1 VGYLAALFMGFV
13 LGLLGGGGGILTV
26 PILVGFFGLT
36 ATQATGSSLLIVGLT
51 GLVGSIQGFI
61 KRQVEIAPALL
72 LAVPSMIGAI
82 IARKYLVPGIPAQIL
97 GLTKDQVLLTAFAI
111 LMIVVGIKMLGKK
124 GDAPEPK
131 HNPALV
137 IACGLAIG
145 LLSGTLG
152 AGGGFLILPVLTL
165 LLSIDLQKAI
175 PTSLTVICI
184 QSLGGF
190 FIGELGKS
198 IQWNLLLSIAAVA
211 LIGLGLGL
219 TLREKAPRKTLQVAF
234 AYMVFAIAIWMIGKS
249 FIHVGPSRIQ

>member
-1 VGYLAALFMGFV
+1 MGFV

-36 ATQATGSSLLIVGLT
+36 AAEATGSSLFVVGLT
-51 GLVGSIQGFI
+51 GLVGAIQGLF
-61 KRQVEIAPALL
+61 KKQVELSSALL
-72 LAVPSMIGAI
+72 LAIPSTIGTT
-82 IARKYLVPGIPAQIL
+82 IARKYLVPGIPTHIF

-111 LMIVVGIKMLGKK
+111 LMIVVGVKMLMKK
-124 GDAPEPK
+124 SDAPEPK

-137 IACGLAIG
+137 IAFGFGIG

-165 LLSIDLQKAI
+165 LLSIDLEKAI

-190 FIGELGKS
+190 FIGELGKP
-198 IQWNLLLSIAAVA
+198 IQWNLLLSVAAVA
-211 LIGLGLGL
+211 LVGLGLGL

-234 AYMVFAIAIWMIGKS
+234 AYMVFVIAIWMIGKS
-249 FIHVGPSRIQ
+249 FIHFS